1 MAVPKHILRIHD
13 TEANLLASLKDTQ
26 IAYAT
31 DIDEAIWRNGTYF
44 HYLASGKAWNGS
56 SYDYSNIDA
65 TSITIHDGGGN
76 TTILNYASL
85 LTETFEINQASDF
98 KTALESTIN
107 RKTLIM
113 NERSIYY
120 TTNNTINV
128 YGINVLIGH
137 DVDIS
142 TGVGITADFTENVG
156 SPSTSIIC
164 HNTTFSLGL
173 TGGLDFDGDIDID
186 IFARHFDTTITNL
199 DGLGTIKYEKTDS
212 TLPTTGTYTITQ
224 SFWDSTAGVGGDV
237 FLANTQTFTGVNT
250 FSEDILLNK
259 SSGFTKIDSSGG
271 STLQIGLPLLAI
283 MQIDPTINTI
293 RFKRND
299 DTILNLGTLIF
310 SSLPNVIRNTLNSAV
325 DTDIALEVQKIDTTS
340 TFSVTGE
347 GKVLAT
353 SVNGV
358 PLTSGGSATNFLSED
373 GTYSVPSGIGDA
385 VLANTQT
392 FTGVNTFSDEVLV
405 EKKINFNPH
414 NPSTKTLGDLWFGA
428 TYSDFKAYYLGAERL
443 INSSVLLV
451 SNETNVR
458 NYPFGLSLSNQNLT
472 MTNAPLGISTGA
484 GAYHQIE
491 KKLHETSTS
500 VFTLWFTDTKAN
512 RVFYQSVNLG
522 VYADW
527 VEIGNTPKIGTIA
540 SSSSLTIDASV
551 TDQYNVTTLASALTI
566 NAPTNP
572 TDGQKLT
579 IRIKDNG
586 VTKTL
591 TWNAI
596 FRAIGTT
603 LPNPTTANKTIYVGC
618 IYNSDDTKW
627 DVVAVSEEA

>member
-120 TTNNTINV
+120 TTNNTIDV
-128 YGINVLIGH
+128 YGVNVLIGH

-164 HNTTFSLGL
+164 RNTTFSLGL
-173 TGGLDFDGDIDID
+173 AGGLDFDGDIDVN

-199 DGLGTIKYEKTDS
+199 DGLGTITYEKTDS
-212 TLPTTGTYTITQ
+212 TLPVTGTYTITQ
-224 SFWDSTAGVGGDV
+224 SFWDSTASAGGDV

-250 FSEDILLNK
+250 FSDDILLNK

-271 STLQIGLPLLAI
+271 STLQVGLPTLAI
-283 MQIDPTINTI
+283 MEINPTINTI
-293 RFKRND
+293 RFKRNN

-310 SSLPNVIRNTLNSAV
+310 SSLPNLIRNTLNSAV

-347 GKVLAT
+347 GNVLAT

-358 PLTSGGSATNFLSED
+358 PLTSAGVATNFLSED
-373 GTYSVPSGIGDA
+373 GTYLVPSGVGDA
-385 VLANTQT
+385 VLSATQT
-392 FTGVNTFSDEVLV
+392 FTGVNTFSNN
-405 EKKINFNPH
+405 INA
-414 NPSTKTLGDLWFGA
+414 SQ
-428 TYSDFKAYYLGAERL
+428 L
-443 INSSVLLV
+443 INHADYPTGSISIGNVWRDGDNLKFRSS
-451 SNETNVR
+451 T
-458 NYPFGLSLSNQNLT
+458 YTKNLT
-472 MTNAPLGISTGA
+472 YEVGTDAGTGV
-484 GAYHQIE
+484 
-491 KKLHETSTS
+491 T
-500 VFTLWFTDTKAN
+500 
-512 RVFYQSVNLG
+512 
-522 VYADW
+522 
-527 VEIGNTPKIGTIA
+527 
-540 SSSSLTIDASV
+540 SLTIDTSV
-551 TDQYNVTTLASALTI
+551 YTQYSLRNMDSNVTI
-566 NAPTNP
+566 NAPINGLN
-572 TDGQKLT
+572 DGQKLT
-579 IRIKDNG
+579 IRLRDNG
-586 VTKTL
+586 TSKTL
-591 TWNAI
+591 TWDPTTSV
-596 FRAIGTT
+596 FRAIGVT
-603 LPNPTTANKTIYVGC
+603 LPPNTNPLKTLYVGC
-618 IYNSDDTKW
+618 IYNGGSAKW